1 MMRACATVLVLSLLA
16 APALEATD
24 GAERQRPVGEQ
35 PNIVILFADDLGY
48 GDLGSYGHPYI
59 RTPNLDAL
67 AAEGQRWTDFYV
79 AAPVCSPSRG
89 ALLTGKLPNRTGL
102 YGRQIGVF
110 FPNAKG
116 GMPHGERTLA
126 EALKEVG
133 YATAIIGKWHLGDA
147 PEYLP
152 TRHGFDYWYGL
163 PYSNDMDWADGRNF
177 DELIAMRLAGQGDE
191 LARISGSRRGLYR
204 APKNEYWNV
213 PLLRSQQRG
222 QAHVDEIVEQPV
234 QQSEITKRH
243 TEEALAF
250 IERAKDRPFF
260 LYVPYSMPH
269 TPIFRSEAFAGRS
282 LGGRYGDVIEELD
295 WSVGAIAAK
304 LRSLGLAENTLLL
317 FTSDNGP
324 WLTMDQHG
332 GTAGLLR
339 HGKGTTFEGGMRVPA
354 VFSWP
359 GTLQPGVISD
369 MGSTLDVYVTALA
382 LAGAEATPGT
392 DGHDITGTL
401 TAGTPSPRTEL
412 AYYRQGELRA
422 YRHGA
427 FKLHLISEG
436 AYRQPP
442 VRTVHEP
449 PLLYHLTDDPA
460 EQFDVAAEHPEVVA
474 DILSRIERHRRGL
487 DTKPPLFDLR
497 LGELGSAQPN
507 R

>member
-1 MMRACATVLVLSLLA
+1 MIARITVFLLLIVTGLAEGQA
-16 APALEATD
+16 AN
-24 GAERQRPVGEQ
+24 RPVDEQ

-67 AAEGQRWTDFYV
+67 AAQGQRWTDFYV

-116 GMPHGERTLA
+116 GMPHEERTLA

-147 PEYLP
+147 TEFLP

-177 DELIAMRLAGQGDE
+177 DELIAMRLNGQGEE
-191 LARISGSRRGLYR
+191 LARISRARQALYR
-204 APKNEYWNV
+204 DPKNEYWNV
-213 PLLRSQQRG
+213 PLMRSRREG
-222 QAHVDEIVEQPV
+222 DSYKDEVIEQPV
-234 QQSEITKRH
+234 VQTEITRQH

-250 IERAKDRPFF
+250 IERSRDRPFL
-260 LYVPYSMPH
+260 LYVPYNMPH
-269 TPIFRSEAFAGRS
+269 TPIFRSDAFAGQS

-304 LRSLGLAENTLLL
+304 LEELGIAENTLLL

-324 WLTMDQHG
+324 WLTMHQHG
-332 GTAGLLR
+332 GSAGLLR

-354 VFSWP
+354 VFWWP
-359 GTLQPGVISD
+359 GSLEPGVVSD

-382 LAGAEATPGT
+382 LAGAKPTSGT
-392 DGHDITGTL
+392 DGHDLTATL
-401 TAGTPSPRTEL
+401 TEGAPSPRTEL

-422 YRHGA
+422 YRQGA
-427 FKLHLISEG
+427 FKLHLVSQG
-436 AYRQPP
+436 AYGQPP
-442 VRTVHEP
+442 ERMVHEP
-449 PLLYHLTDDPA
+449 PVLYHLADDPA
-460 EQFDVAAEHPEVVA
+460 EQFDVADRHPEVVA
-474 DILSRIERHRRGL
+474 DILEQVEQHKAGM
-487 DTKPPLFDLR
+487 DEKPPLFDLR
-497 LGELGSAQPN
+497 LMEARGSNAP
-507 R
+507 